1 MRPEGH
7 LRRSV
12 ARCLAVVVSAAAGAL
27 AAAPANAAVT
37 GSARPSVVAGHSTA
51 SDARQVA
58 KSVALTGV
66 SCSQPRQCLAVGYR
80 GKHFR
85 PPAIAE
91 SWNGARWRLTAPP
104 PLRGPISADCVSP
117 SFCLAIGIAQKAP
130 GSGATA
136 TWNGSSWKVRP
147 GRPPSVIGRL
157 SCVSPKFC
165 MNSGAGGLTELWN
178 GKSWRDLS
186 APEPS
191 GTTDIN
197 LSGVSCTSPR
207 FCMAVGVYTTDP
219 DSIVPQTVAETW
231 NGSAWKLI
239 SSPTHKPTSAFNDV
253 SCTSSQHCV
262 AIGAF
267 FTAARPT
274 FRAHNIAGLWD
285 GTSWHVM
292 RLPGAVGFPQ
302 GFDNLNQGPDSIS
315 CATASRCMAVGSF
328 LNARTRMRDSV
339 AIAWNG
345 AKWRLTKLRG
355 PRSGIA
361 DVSCPSQNRCIAVGH
376 DGNRALAERWDGT
389 TWKLLRTPSV

>member
-1 MRPEGH
+1 MHPEGN

-12 ARCLAVVVSAAAGAL
+12 ARCLAVVVSAAAGVL

-37 GSARPSVVAGHSTA
+37 GSARPSVVTGHSTA

-66 SCSQPRQCLAVGYR
+66 SCSQPRQCLAVEYR
-80 GKHFR
+80 GKHFL

-104 PLRGPISADCVSP
+104 PLRGPISADCISP

-136 TWNGSSWKVRP
+136 TWNGSRWKVRP

-178 GKSWRDLS
+178 GRSWRDLS
-186 APEPS
+186 GPEPS

-197 LSGVSCTSPR
+197 LSGVSCTSPT

-239 SSPTHKPTSAFNDV
+239 SSPTHKLTSAFNDV

-267 FTAARPT
+267 FTAAANLPRAQHRRPVG
-274 FRAHNIAGLWD
+274 R
-285 GTSWHVM
+285 HVVARHAASRRG
-292 RLPGAVGFPQ
+292 RLP
-302 GFDNLNQGPDSIS
+302 
-315 CATASRCMAVGSF
+315 
-328 LNARTRMRDSV
+328 AR
-339 AIAWNG
+339 
-345 AKWRLTKLRG
+345 L
-355 PRSGIA
+355 
-361 DVSCPSQNRCIAVGH
+361 
-376 DGNRALAERWDGT
+376 
-389 TWKLLRTPSV
+389 